1 MENYFIRLTGK
12 VNIPKK
18 VSIGH
23 NFKLELQGSVTD
35 ERRSDLENGDFEVT
49 STFRPITCE
58 IKTDLGETIKG
69 KDTRSRSQQIRSYL
83 YRIWES
89 NNDPRGHEEAYDQT
103 MKYILGNIEEIY
115 NRAKK

>member
-1 MENYFIRLTGK
+1 MNETYFVQLRGK

-69 KDTRSRSQQIRSYL
+69 KDTRSRSQQLRAIM
-83 YRIWES
+83 YRKWEM
-89 NNDPRGHEEAYDQT
+89 NDDFRGHEEQYEAAMRWCIANAD
-103 MKYILGNIEEIY
+103 YIYEQS
-115 NRAKK
+115 K